1 MEVKLKATLRNE
13 KGKGAAKRVRTQ
25 NQIPAIYYG
34 RKIDAVPIT
43 VDARDFKAAMSTEAG
58 SNVLINLEIEGESA
72 EGLLKGKQ
80 TAIVKDIQR
89 HPYRVDI
96 LHVDFHRVIMTEE
109 IQAAVPVVLVGES
122 AGVKL
127 GGVLQHQIR
136 EVNVKCL
143 PNNIPEHFEIDV
155 TDLEIGGSIH
165 VSNLPPLEGVEIL
178 DDPEEILVSV
188 IPPTKVEVPVAAPEE
203 EEEVAPAPELV
214 GEEAEEKT
222 EEES

>member
-222 EEES
+222 EKES